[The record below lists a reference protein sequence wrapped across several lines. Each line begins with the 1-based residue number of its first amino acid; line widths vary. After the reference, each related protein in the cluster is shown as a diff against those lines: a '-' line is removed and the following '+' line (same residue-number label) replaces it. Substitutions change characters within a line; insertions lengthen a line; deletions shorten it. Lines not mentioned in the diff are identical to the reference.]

1 MWKDYSSIQTK
12 ILKKMTYILL
22 ISIGVWCFIW
32 IQGEYSA
39 FESESDLLRSAYI
52 QSQKSGVDLDTIEEK
67 IAENRETL
75 IIGLK
80 KRVARSVVVLAGL
93 LLLVYFWSRRI
104 SNQIQRSILVF
115 SSFLEEARTD
125 SALIDLDKIQLKEF
139 KDIAVST
146 NKMLEDR
153 RKANEKLRKSEEKFR
168 EIFNTSPDSINLN
181 RLESGKYLDIN
192 EGFTNLTG
200 YSREDVIGKTS
211 QEINIWNDLKDI
223 DRLVAGVKKD
233 GIVKNLEAVFKT
245 KDGQTVIGLMSA
257 CLLNIDDKP
266 VILSVTN
273 DITHREQMLT
283 DHKRFLTAIE
293 QLAES
298 IVITDIQ
305 GRIEYVNPAFEKITG
320 YSSEEAFNQNPRLLK
335 SGEHDQFFYHTLW
348 ETITSGKT
356 WKGRMIN
363 KKKNGTFYSEESTIS
378 PVFDKTGGI
387 INFVAV
393 KRDITDEIQ
402 MEKRLQQSQKMEAI
416 GTLAGGIAH
425 DFNNILFPI
434 LGHTE
439 ILIEDS
445 PPEGPLRDSLNEIYT
460 NALRAKDLVRQI
472 LTFSR
477 QKNNELKAMKMQPI
491 IEEALKMLRS
501 TVPTTIEITSH
512 LDRECGFIK
521 ADPTQ
526 IHQIIMNLATNAYHA
541 MEDDGG
547 KLIIELKSID
557 LGKYDLINP
566 DMLAGSYVCLSVKD
580 TGKGISKQT
589 IKKIFDPFFT
599 TKEPGKGTGMGLSV
613 VHGIIK
619 NMKGA
624 TQVNSQPGKGTEFYV
639 YLPIVKDAL
648 ETQAPKTNKPIIG
661 GSEQI
666 LLVDDEQGIIT
677 MVKTALERLGY
688 RVTAY
693 TNSIKALEAFKNS
706 SDKFDLTI
714 TNMTMPN
721 MPGDKLAVELIK
733 VRPDIPIF
741 ICTGFSGA
749 LTQERIKS
757 LGIKGLLLK
766 PISIKDLAEKIR
778 EALDE

>member
-12 ILKKMTYILL
+12 ILKEMTYILL

-52 QSQKSGVDLDTIEEK
+52 QSQKSGVNLDTIEEK

-104 SNQIQRSILVF
+104 SNQIQRSILIF

-181 RLESGKYLDIN
+181 SLESGKYLDIN

-320 YSSEEAFNQNPRLLK
+320 YSAEKALNQNPRILK
-335 SGEHDQFFYHTLW
+335 SGEHDRSFYHTLW

-402 MEKRLQQSQKMEAI
+402 MEKRLQQSQRMEAI

-445 PPEGPLRDSLNEIYT
+445 PAEGPLRDSLNQIYT
-460 NALRAKDLVRQI
+460 SALRAKDLVRQI
-472 LTFSR
+472 LAFSL

-566 DMLAGSYVCLSVKD
+566 DMSPGSYACLSVKD
-580 TGKGISKQT
+580 TGKGMNQQI
-589 IKKIFDPFFT
+589 IEKIFDPFFT
-599 TKEPGKGTGMGLSV
+599 TKETGKGTGMGLSV

-619 NMKGA
+619 SMKGSI
-624 TQVNSQPGKGTEFYV
+624 QVNSQPGKGTQFYV
-639 YLPIVKDAL
+639 YLPIVRKTL
-648 ETQAPKTNKPIIG
+648 QTQPPMTDKSIQG

-677 MVKTALERLGY
+677 MVKWALERLGY
-688 RVTAY
+688 QVTAH
-693 TNSIKALEAFKNS
+693 TSSTKALEVFKNS
-706 SDKFDLTI
+706 SDKFDLVI
-714 TNMTMPN
+714 TDMTMPI

-741 ICTGFSGA
+741 LCTGFSGA

-757 LGIKGLLLK
+757 HGIKGLLLK
-766 PISIKDLAEKIR
+766 PIIIKDLAEKIR